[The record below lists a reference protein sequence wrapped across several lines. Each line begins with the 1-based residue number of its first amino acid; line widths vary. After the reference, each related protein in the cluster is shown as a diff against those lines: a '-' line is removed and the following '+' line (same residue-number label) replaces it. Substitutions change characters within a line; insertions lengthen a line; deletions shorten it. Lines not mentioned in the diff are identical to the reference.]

1 MSKLQERK
9 WIRKIKLFGSSKDAD
24 SLVRFYYDEI
34 YIFVARQT
42 NDKETAGDLTQD
54 IFVSMLHS
62 ISSYQENLSSFRT
75 WLYRIAT
82 NKIIDYRRKSMPDMV
97 SLDNT
102 DEILLTNHLIDS
114 DFEKKLAQS
123 ELLGKIEVYI
133 SSFQTDIQQIF
144 RLHIFG
150 EQTFREIADLIQIP
164 EETVKTK
171 YYRLIKQIRRE
182 FYEEYRETIDN

>member
-1 MSKLQERK
+1 MNKLQERK
-9 WIRKIKLFGSSKDAD
+9 WIKKIKLFGSSKDAD

-34 YIFVARQT
+34 YIFVAKQT
-42 NDKETAGDLTQD
+42 NDKEAARDLTQD

-82 NKIIDYRRKSMPDMV
+82 NKIIDYRRKSIPDMV
-97 SLDNT
+97 SLDDA
-102 DEILLTNHLIDS
+102 DELFLTNHLMDS

-150 EQTFREIADLIQIP
+150 AQTFQEIAALIQIP

-182 FYEEYRETIDN
+182 FYEEYREIINN

>member
-1 MSKLQERK
+1 MNKLQERK
-9 WIRKIKLFGSSKDAD
+9 WIKKIKLFGSSKDAD

-34 YIFVARQT
+34 YIFVAKQT
-42 NDKETAGDLTQD
+42 NDKEAAHDLTQD
-54 IFVSMLHS
+54 IFISMLHS

-82 NKIIDYRRKSMPDMV
+82 NKIIDYRRKSIPDMV
-97 SLDNT
+97 SLDDA
-102 DEILLTNHLIDS
+102 DELFLTNHLMDS

-150 EQTFREIADLIQIP
+150 AQTFQEIAALIQIP

-182 FYEEYRETIDN
+182 FYEEYREIINN